1 MKNVTKVSSHRTGI
15 SCTILI
21 LLGIIFLSVNPAIA
35 AEPLKVGFIGA
46 LSTPYGASNKAVL
59 EISVEEINAAGG
71 ILGHPI
77 ELVVEDW
84 KREVPLA
91 VAAYKKLVME
101 DKCFLIFTEGT
112 EGTTACAQV
121 ASRLYGSY
129 PHLQFAFWT
138 AHEGL
143 TDLVANDYDRYKFLF
158 RVYTNTGDTYNP
170 ALHNP
175 EFFKET
181 VGTKKM
187 ALLIE
192 DIGWTEI
199 FRKGKKG
206 IYPNLKQFY
215 EQNGIEVTYYADTD
229 IKEKMFLPILEK
241 AAASG
246 ADTVYWLTGYT
257 DTVTLAKQWAQSA
270 AKDLDLIL
278 MSGACG
284 YAAFWDM
291 TGGQA
296 LGVTSNWPQI
306 EIPFTE
312 LSKPFFKK
320 LKDRKAGMLAS
331 TYGAYDGL
339 WIAKAAAEKANT
351 TSDIDKLI
359 KSLEQVEVQ
368 HGFWKWSFD
377 KRHEP
382 KKGYPYQTVP
392 IGQFQGDGRYVLV
405 YPPELVEMTN
415 PGASYIRVNK
425 FRKQQ

>member
-1 MKNVTKVSSHRTGI
+1 MKSVNRISYHRIATFCI
-15 SCTILI
+15 ILI
-21 LLGIIFLSVNPAIA
+21 FSGIISFLNMNPSIA

-71 ILGHPI
+71 ILGHPV
-77 ELVVEDW
+77 ELITEDW

-121 ASRLYGSY
+121 ASRLYRSY

-143 TDLVANDYDRYKFLF
+143 TDLVANDYDHYKFLF
-158 RVYTNTGDTYNP
+158 RVYSNTGDTYNP
-170 ALHNP
+170 ALKYAK
-175 EFFKET
+175 FFSET
-181 VGTKKM
+181 IGTKKM

-192 DIGWTEI
+192 DIGWTEVY
-199 FRKGKKG
+199 RNGKKG
-206 IYPNLKQFY
+206 VYPTLKEYF
-215 EQNGIEVTYYADTD
+215 EENGIEVTYYATTD
-229 IKEKMFLPILEK
+229 IKEKIFLPILEK

-246 ADTVYWLTGYT
+246 ADTIYWVTGYT
-257 DTVTLAKQWAQSA
+257 DTVTLTKQWAQSA
-270 AKDLDLIL
+270 ANNLDLIFQ
-278 MSGACG
+278 SGACS

-296 LGVTSNWPQI
+296 LGVASNWPQI
-306 EIPFTE
+306 DIPFNAQ
-312 LSKPFFKK
+312 SKTFFEK
-320 LKDRKAGMLAS
+320 LKSKKAGMLAS

-351 TSDIDKLI
+351 TEDIEEII
-359 KSLEQVEVQ
+359 KALEQVEVQ
-368 HGFWKWSFD
+368 HGFFIWSFD

-382 KKGYPYQTVP
+382 KKGYPYHPVP
-392 IGQFQGDGRYVLV
+392 TGQFQADGRYILV
-405 YPPELVEMTN
+405 YPPELVKITN
-415 PGASYIRVNK
+415 PGEGYIRVNK
-425 FRKQQ
+425 IKQ